1 MFKSITIF
9 GTALAAF
16 MISGS
21 LAAKAEAVESTA
33 QIPSVA
39 VSYADLNLDT
49 AAGVEALYAR
59 LRAASRSVCNVGE
72 GRGLVAVMAAKVC
85 YREVLGAAVGDA
97 KLPTLTAL
105 HRTETAHDGHS

>member
-16 MISGS
+16 AIGGS
-21 LAAKAEAVESTA
+21 FAQKAQAADSVA

-39 VSYADLNLDT
+39 VSYGDLNLDT

-72 GRGLVAVMAAKVC
+72 GKGLAAVMAAKSC
-85 YREVLGAAVGDA
+85 YREVLGAAVSNA

-105 HRTETAHDGHS
+105 HGTEGARQGRS